1 MKNLVMGVATGYDW
15 YKLETFVN
23 SVKNKSGR
31 PALFMTARKT
41 ESVTPSIGARAVKSF
56 GKLSQIIYLF

>member
-23 SVKNKSGR
+23 SFKRYIKN
-31 PALFMTARKT
+31 ADLILFVDNISDFTRDTLKR
-41 ESVTPSIGARAVKSF
+41 EG
-56 GKLSQIIYLF
+56 G